1 MDQAQ
6 PQRRPRAPKKPSPE
20 AAAPDA
26 SQVAPKLPPL
36 TEDVMLAVLWHYRH
50 EAGNTLACVV
60 TSTEIEQMHASFEY
74 TKQRPVVAAIQR
86 PGRLIVSVVEKGTII
101 SGPKGEILS
110 AGNEVRPCESTADG
124 GTQAQRAAQ
133 RAQMG
138 QQAQDLA
145 QRLLAGERS
154 GTFSAEDTREAARLL
169 SQFAELQR

>member
-60 TSTEIEQMHASFEY
+60 TSTEIEQMHASFDY

-86 PGRLIVSVVEKGTII
+86 HGRLIVSVVEKGTII
-101 SGPKGEILS
+101 AGPKGEILS